1 MQMNTTIKLWAEDDR
16 PREKML
22 LKGKN
27 ALSDSEI
34 IAILLGSGA
43 RNKTAV
49 ELAQEILN
57 AHQNDL
63 HQLGK
68 SSVKELTIH
77 KGMGE
82 AKALTLMAA
91 LELGRRRKE
100 ADKAKKVKI
109 ESSNDVYE
117 LLNHLFQDLQH
128 EEFYVVFLDRGN
140 QVLRYEQISKGGI
153 SGTVA
158 DGKVIFKS
166 ALLYQASALILAHN
180 HPSGNLVASPQDIK
194 LTKNLKS
201 FGEFIGI
208 EVLDH
213 VIFTDNGYLSLADKN
228 IAF

>member
-34 IAILLGSGA
+34 IAILLGSGS
-43 RNKTAV
+43 RNKSAV

-57 AHQNDL
+57 AHHNDL
-63 HQLGK
+63 HQLGR

-140 QVLRYEQISKGGI
+140 HVLRYEQISKGGI

-166 ALLYQASALILAHN
+166 ALLHQASALILAHN

-194 LTKNLKS
+194 LTKNLKA

>member
-1 MQMNTTIKLWAEDDR
+1 MELNTTIKCWAEDDR

-34 IAILLGSGA
+34 IAILLGTGS
-43 RNKTAV
+43 RNKSAV
-49 ELAQEILN
+49 ELAQEILK

-68 SSVKELTIH
+68 SGVKELTIF

-82 AKALTLMAA
+82 AKAVSLMAA

-100 ADKAKKVKI
+100 AYRIEKVKI
-109 ESSNDVYE
+109 KASEDVYQ
-117 LLNHLFQDLQH
+117 LLQHVFQDLQH
-128 EEFYVVFLDRGN
+128 EEFYIVLLDRSN
-140 QVLRYEQISKGGI
+140 QVLRYEQVSKGGV
-153 SGTVA
+153 SGTIA
-158 DGKVIFKS
+158 DGKIIFKT
-166 ALLYQASALILAHN
+166 ALLHQASAIILAHN
-180 HPSGNLVASPQDIK
+180 HPSGNLEASQQDIK
-194 LTKNLKS
+194 LTKSLKG
-201 FGEFIGI
+201 FGDMIGI

-213 VIFTDNGYLSLADKN
+213 LIFTDNGYLSLADKN

>member
-1 MQMNTTIKLWAEDDR
+1 MQTNTTIKCWAEDDR

-34 IAILLGSGA
+34 IAILLGSGS
-43 RNKTAV
+43 RNKSAV
-49 ELAQEILN
+49 ELAQEILA

-63 HQLGK
+63 HRLGR
-68 SSVKELTIH
+68 SGVKELTAY

-100 ADKAKKVKI
+100 ADRKERVKI
-109 ESSNDVYE
+109 ESAEDVHQ
-117 LLNHLFQDLQH
+117 LLKHLFQDLQH
-128 EEFYVVFLDRGN
+128 EEFYIVLLDRSN
-140 QVLRYEQISKGGI
+140 HVLRYEQVSKGGT
-153 SGTVA
+153 SGTIA
-158 DGKVIFKS
+158 DGKIIFKS
-166 ALLYQASALILAHN
+166 ALLHHASAIILAHN

-194 LTKNLKS
+194 LTKNLKE
-201 FGEFIGI
+201 FGNMIGV

-213 VIFTDNGYLSLADKN
+213 LIFTDNGYLSLAEKS

>member
-1 MQMNTTIKLWAEDDR
+1 MQTNTTIKFWAEDDR

-34 IAILLGSGA
+34 IAILLGSGS

-49 ELAQEILN
+49 ELAQEILS

-68 SSVKELTIH
+68 SGVKELTVH

-100 ADKAKKVKI
+100 ADRKEKVQI
-109 ESSNDVYE
+109 DSAEAVY
-117 LLNHLFQDLQH
+117 LLLKHLFQDLQH
-128 EEFYVVFLDRGN
+128 EEFYIVLLDRSN
-140 QVLRYEQISKGGI
+140 RVLRYEQVSKGGT
-153 SGTVA
+153 SGTIA
-158 DGKVIFKS
+158 DGKIIFKL
-166 ALLYQASALILAHN
+166 ALLHQASALILAHN
-180 HPSGNLVASPQDIK
+180 HPSGNLTASSQDIK
-194 LTKNLKS
+194 LTKNLRE
-201 FGEFIGI
+201 FGALIGVEI
-208 EVLDH
+208 LDH
-213 VIFTDNGYLSLADKN
+213 LIFTDNGYLSLADN
-228 IAF
+228 SIAF